1 MLGQNITLELNI
13 DMREGGSVR
22 EASNINKRPPKLLT
36 TPVTFPPPPPL
47 LGLEILMAGWYW
59 SDGRALVQMVAMVW

>member
-1 MLGQNITLELNI
+1 MLGQKITLELNI

-36 TPVTFPPPPPL
+36 TPVTFPPSPSSPPWL
-47 LGLEILMAGWYW
+47 RNI
-59 SDGRALVQMVAMVW
+59 DGMMVLV

>member
-36 TPVTFPPPPPL
+36 TPVTFPPSPSPAWL
-47 LGLEILMAGWYW
+47 RNI
-59 SDGRALVQMVAMVW
+59 DGMMVLV

>member
-36 TPVTFPPPPPL
+36 TPVTFPPY
-47 LGLEILMAGWYW
+47 AW
-59 SDGRALVQMVAMVW
+59 SENIDGIMVLV